1 VLLLI
6 FSFPVFFFLFSSFFF
21 GGYGAVVVIE
31 RKKKAREAI
40 CLCACVVEGGWRTPS
55 FFFVCEEGLKS
66 FGAQE
71 ASGQTDRN
79 EIMGSRQFAAL
90 KVCKRTGNTS

>member
-1 VLLLI
+1 MGNP
-6 FSFPVFFFLFSSFFF
+6 F
-21 GGYGAVVVIE
+21 
-31 RKKKAREAI
+31 I
-40 CLCACVVEGGWRTPS
+40 CLFDFG
-55 FFFVCEEGLKS
+55 EGLKS

-71 ASGQTDRN
+71 ASGKTDRN